1 MEKIKIVLIESHE
14 MFATGLKEL
23 LSKEK
28 IFDVSI
34 YKENSKEL
42 NNFIRFYNPD
52 IVLME
57 EEYEFHNGFTFL
69 SSITT
74 RFPHIKVIMLVEQ
87 LFNES
92 LELAYEYGAYA
103 LLETKNSYSC
113 LLNCI
118 KQVQLGYKIFPH
130 LKNFDREKFLTS
142 QEKSI
147 LQLMSEG
154 KTNKD
159 ISKDLLISSRTVENH
174 VSSILRKLDVSCRVG
189 AVVKGI
195 KRGLISI

>member
-1 MEKIKIVLIESHE
+1 MIEYNKTGIKTN
-14 MFATGLKEL
+14 A
-23 LSKEK
+23 
-28 IFDVSI
+28 
-34 YKENSKEL
+34 
-42 NNFIRFYNPD
+42 
-52 IVLME
+52 
-57 EEYEFHNGFTFL
+57 
-69 SSITT
+69 
-74 RFPHIKVIMLVEQ
+74 
-87 LFNES
+87 
-92 LELAYEYGAYA
+92 
-103 LLETKNSYSC
+103 
-113 LLNCI
+113 
-118 KQVQLGYKIFPH
+118 KIFPH